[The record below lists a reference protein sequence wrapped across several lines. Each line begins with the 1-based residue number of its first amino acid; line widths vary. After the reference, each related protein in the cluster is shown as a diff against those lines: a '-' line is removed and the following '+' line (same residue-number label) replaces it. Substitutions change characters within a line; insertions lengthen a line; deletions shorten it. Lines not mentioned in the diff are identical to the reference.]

1 MSLWEKVDGSNLL
14 DNIGHDVLDL
24 RLKKWCLNV
33 VYFSLKSNSVK
44 PLAYST
50 GKGGEAPVSGRRERA
65 GHSWPNVA
73 KRCYSSHFAPHPAS
87 PCFTVFASFL
97 KFVWHLACIIEAT
110 SSLLLFP
117 SFFILCSNYHL
128 AALEVQH
135 KIKLPPHSNCT

>member
-97 KFVWHLACIIEAT
+97 KFV
-110 SSLLLFP
+110 
-117 SFFILCSNYHL
+117 
-128 AALEVQH
+128 
-135 KIKLPPHSNCT
+135 